1 MDVKKTFLC
10 SLSVLLFSTVSI
22 FGGGKKKIIFISNE
36 SEENWEATNKC
47 PLLYHWV
54 FPGGSTGKEHT
65 W

>member
-22 FGGGKKKIIFISNE
+22 FWGGKKKIIFISNE

-54 FPGGSTGKEHT
+54 FPGGSTGMEHT